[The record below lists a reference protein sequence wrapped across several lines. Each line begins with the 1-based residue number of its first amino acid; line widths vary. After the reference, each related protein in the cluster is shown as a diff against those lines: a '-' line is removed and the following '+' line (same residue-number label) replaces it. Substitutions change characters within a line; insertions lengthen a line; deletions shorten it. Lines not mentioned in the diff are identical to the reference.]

1 MKRFQFFLEN
11 QAFGVCHR
19 IGEIW
24 GISTGAVRMYFIYAS
39 FLTLG
44 SPIIVYLAM
53 AFWMNVR
60 RYLRGGTKEHR
71 IFS

>member
-1 MKRFQFFLEN
+1 
-11 QAFGVCHR
+11 
-19 IGEIW
+19 
-24 GISTGAVRMYFIYAS
+24 
-39 FLTLG
+39 
-44 SPIIVYLAM
+44 VYLAM